1 VVGEGKERGRVGEVT
16 LSRWLLG
23 QGMESGRDDISAL
36 VAGPSKVGLRT
47 RVNSNKVGSRK
58 IEDTMKGFFGHA

>member
-1 VVGEGKERGRVGEVT
+1 VT